1 MTGKSKTFDTRVNCY
16 ECKHFYVTWDA
27 QMPRG
32 CRAFG
37 FKSAALPSI
46 VVKQSSGTPC
56 MKFVKK
62 EHKGRNG

>member
-1 MTGKSKTFDTRVNCY
+1 MIGKSKTFDTRINCY
-16 ECKHFYVTWDA
+16 ACKHFYVTWDA

-37 FKSAALPSI
+37 FKSATLPSI

-56 MKFVKK
+56 VNYP
-62 EHKGRNG
+62 HLANA